1 MHGWMGNGQEMKMHV
16 PLVKMENIRY
26 VITIMRETATE
37 PKMRRLYVDI
47 ARGHLLYL
55 GKAIQH
61 IMHYVPNQF
70 STTAMR

>member
-1 MHGWMGNGQEMKMHV
+1 
-16 PLVKMENIRY
+16 MENIRY